1 MPRRRRKAMPVD
13 GGRLGILG
21 VVRIFVLDV
30 AGVAVVATGTGIH
43 GGNRHNASQS
53 TFSSDLRIDGT
64 AAAADANTSTGIMCR
79 AETGTVEA
87 PAKLVKGHLTL
98 SFCLLGARIGTHTG
112 TVHRGVL
119 SEQPSHT
126 SSMCQC
132 WHRHTCLVP
141 PRISCFNTRDRF

>member
-1 MPRRRRKAMPVD
+1 MPVD

-43 GGNRHNASQS
+43 GGNRHKASQS

-98 SFCLLGARIGTHTG
+98 SFCLLGARIGTHTS
-112 TVHRGVL
+112 TVHRGVPVRATVAHIL
-119 SEQPSHT
+119 HVPVLASSYLPSPAAYLLFQHAR
-126 SSMCQC
+126 SFLKQA
-132 WHRHTCLVP
+132 R
-141 PRISCFNTRDRF
+141 R